1 MTPFKLEG
9 KHILITGAS
18 SGIGK
23 ATAFLCAEL
32 GARLTINGRH
42 EERLSGVLSY
52 LSGMG
57 HHTLCCDLR
66 DYERVSCSFS
76 EIDNLDGLVYC
87 VGDMMTC
94 TTKNLLVK
102 DVASL
107 MESNFY
113 AAVNLC
119 SFLLAR
125 KKLNK
130 GASLVFISSVS
141 ANAYAEVG
149 NAMYSA
155 TKGALSSYTK
165 VLALELSKRRI
176 RVNTVSPGMVR
187 TPLLEKFSV
196 TEEQFME
203 DEKKYPL
210 GYGEPEDVANAI
222 AFLLSEGARWITGTD
237 IKLDGGLT
245 LQ

>member
-1 MTPFKLEG
+1 
-9 KHILITGAS
+9 
-18 SGIGK
+18 
-23 ATAFLCAEL
+23 
-32 GARLTINGRH
+32 
-42 EERLSGVLSY
+42 
-52 LSGMG
+52 
-57 HHTLCCDLR
+57 
-66 DYERVSCSFS
+66 
-76 EIDNLDGLVYC
+76 
-87 VGDMMTC
+87 
-94 TTKNLLVK
+94 
-102 DVASL
+102 
-107 MESNFY
+107 
-113 AAVNLC
+113 
-119 SFLLAR
+119 
-125 KKLNK
+125 
-130 GASLVFISSVS
+130 
-141 ANAYAEVG
+141 
-149 NAMYSA
+149 MYSA